1 MRLRVEY
8 EFHRTGPGHAGRY
21 QASIALHS
29 DVLGVGTRLA
39 GAEISGSKTCAK
51 QGVSATVLR
60 VVDRFSSSSLARELD
75 GAIPREVGVA
85 RFVLVHQAAVLAT
98 ASVPLPLQ
106 PRWAGKKLFGLHL
119 DTSVELLNWTGDV
132 DSLLD
137 SRNTVGTLGPRM

>member
-21 QASIALHS
+21 QGFDRTPQRRPRRRHQ
-29 DVLGVGTRLA
+29 A
-39 GAEISGSKTCAK
+39 GRSRNFRPQDARK
-51 QGVSATVLR
+51 QDVSATVLR
-60 VVDRFSSSSLARELD
+60 VLDRFSSSSLARELD
-75 GAIPREVGVA
+75 GAIPREAGLA

-106 PRWAGKKLFGLHL
+106 PRWAGKELFGLHL

-137 SRNTVGTLGPRM
+137 SRNTMGTLGPRM